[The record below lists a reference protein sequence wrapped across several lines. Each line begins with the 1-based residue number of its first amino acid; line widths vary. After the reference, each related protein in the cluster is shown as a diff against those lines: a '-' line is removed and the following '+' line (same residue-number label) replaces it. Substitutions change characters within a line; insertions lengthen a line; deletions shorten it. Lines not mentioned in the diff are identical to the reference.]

1 MNGVFFILGA
11 GLGTRLR
18 PLTAKLPK
26 PLLYLRG
33 KRAIEHIFDT
43 AKNLG
48 FNKVVVNTHHL
59 PEEYIKAYPSRS
71 YNGLNLEFVNEPVLL
86 DTGGAIKN
94 ILKKYPDC
102 ERILVHNGDIF
113 FDGNLK
119 DFCEKNSDKNAASL
133 LLLNSGKNKNV
144 SVNENEVSDM
154 RFALKAPHK
163 STAQFSG
170 IFIANKKFLDC
181 AKNFNGEI
189 FSSVDV
195 FLQLLKNGEKLAA
208 YFPEQPYQW
217 GDIGTFADYICAQ
230 TPNIYADKEFFDNL
244 KIKSVF
250 VVEKGASDRKFF
262 VLKTE
267 NKDVI
272 ACVYSPLKRENLL
285 YENIA
290 KYLLKHSV
298 AVPEILYSNKKN
310 NLLVMESAG
319 STDLLD
325 LCRNKPENF
334 VLECYKSVADE
345 IAKLHK
351 IDFTKSEPPEL
362 TERFSQKL
370 YKWEQ
375 NYFTENLVEK
385 YFGLNPI
392 VSESELQDLI
402 NTLLAEKPALIH
414 RDLQSQNIMQQNC
427 SFKFIDFQGMRIGC
441 KYYDI
446 ASLVFDPYPNFD
458 IGLREKI
465 ANLFEI
471 ENKNVFYMAACQR
484 LMQAL
489 GAYAF
494 LSKSKGKTEYE
505 KFIPK
510 ALPMLLYC
518 AEKAGLPSLKEQC
531 KSCINLLK

>member
-33 KRAIEHIFDT
+33 KRAIEHIFDA

-59 PEEYIKAYPSRS
+59 PEEYLKAYPSRS
-71 YNGLNLEFVNEPVLL
+71 YNGLKLEFVNEPVLL

-113 FDGNLK
+113 FDGSLK
-119 DFCEKNSDKNAASL
+119 DFCEKNNDKNAASL

-144 SVNENEVSDM
+144 SVNENEIVDT
-154 RFALKAPHK
+154 RFALGAAHK

-170 IFIANKKFLDC
+170 IFIANKKFLNC
-181 AKNFNGEI
+181 AKNFEGEI
-189 FSSVDV
+189 FSSVDI

-208 YFPEQPYQW
+208 YFPEQPCQW

-250 VVEKGASDRKFF
+250 VVQKGASDRKFF
-262 VLKTE
+262 ILKTE
-267 NKDVI
+267 NKDVV

-298 AVPEILYSNKKN
+298 AVPEILYSNKEN

-319 STDLLD
+319 KTDLLD
-325 LCRNKPENF
+325 LCKNKPESF
-334 VLECYKSVADE
+334 VLQNYKLVAAE

-351 IDFTKSEPPEL
+351 IDFKKCEPPEL
-362 TERFSQKL
+362 AESFSQKL

-385 YFGLNPI
+385 YFGLNPV
-392 VSESELQDLI
+392 VSESELQNLT
-402 NTLLAEKPALIH
+402 NTLLAEKPALVH
-414 RDLQSQNIMQQNC
+414 RDLQSQNIMEFNC

-441 KYYDI
+441 SYYDI
-446 ASLVFDPYPNFD
+446 ASLVFDPYPDFD
-458 IGLREKI
+458 ISLRQKI

-471 ENKNVFYMAACQR
+471 KDKNVFYMASCQR

-494 LSKSKGKTEYE
+494 LSKSRGKTEYE
-505 KFIPK
+505 KYIPK

-518 AEKAGLPSLKEQC
+518 ATKAGLNALKKQC
-531 KSCINLLK
+531 EICIDLLK

>member
-33 KRAIEHIFDT
+33 KRAIEHIFDA

-59 PEEYIKAYPSRS
+59 PEEYLKAYPSRS

-119 DFCEKNSDKNAASL
+119 DFCEKNSDENAASL

-144 SVNENEVSDM
+144 SVNENEVVDM
-154 RFALKAPHK
+154 RFALGAAHK

-170 IFIANKKFLDC
+170 IFIANKKFLNC
-181 AKNFNGEI
+181 AKNFEGEI

-208 YFPEQPYQW
+208 YFPEQPCQW

-244 KIKSVF
+244 KIKGVF
-250 VVEKGASDRKFF
+250 VVQKGASDRKFF
-262 VLKTE
+262 ILKTG
-267 NKDVI
+267 NKDVV

-298 AVPEILYSNKKN
+298 AVPEILYSDKEN

-319 STDLLD
+319 KTDLLD
-325 LCRNKPENF
+325 LCKNKPESF
-334 VLECYKSVADE
+334 VLQNYKSVAAE

-351 IDFTKSEPPEL
+351 IDFKKCEPPEL
-362 TERFSQKL
+362 AESFSQKL

-375 NYFTENLVEK
+375 NYFAENLVEK
-385 YFGLNPI
+385 YFGLNPV
-392 VSESELQDLI
+392 VSESELQNLT
-402 NTLLAEKPALIH
+402 NTLLAEKPALVH
-414 RDLQSQNIMQQNC
+414 RDLQSQNIMEFNC

-441 KYYDI
+441 RYYDI
-446 ASLVFDPYPNFD
+446 ASLVFDPYPDFD
-458 IGLREKI
+458 ISLRQKI

-471 ENKNVFYMAACQR
+471 KDKNVFYMASCQR

-494 LSKSKGKTEYE
+494 LSKSRGKTGYE
-505 KFIPK
+505 KYIPK

-518 AEKAGLPSLKEQC
+518 ATKTGLNALKKQC
-531 KSCINLLK
+531 EICIDLLK

>member
-33 KRAIEHIFDT
+33 KRAIEHIFDA

-59 PEEYIKAYPSRS
+59 PEEYLKAYPSRS
-71 YNGLNLEFVNEPVLL
+71 YNRLNLEFVNEPVLL

-113 FDGNLK
+113 FDGSLK

-144 SVNENEVSDM
+144 SVNENEVVDM
-154 RFALKAPHK
+154 RFALGATHK

-170 IFIANKKFLDC
+170 IFIANKKFLNC
-181 AKNFNGEI
+181 AKNFEGEI

-208 YFPEQPYQW
+208 YFPEQPCQW

-244 KIKSVF
+244 KIKGVF
-250 VVEKGASDRKFF
+250 VVQKGASDRKFF
-262 VLKTE
+262 ILKTE
-267 NKDVI
+267 NKDVV

-290 KYLLKHSV
+290 KYLLKHSI
-298 AVPEILYSNKKN
+298 AVPEILYSNKEN

-319 STDLLD
+319 KTDLLD
-325 LCRNKPENF
+325 LCKNKPESF
-334 VLECYKSVADE
+334 VLQNYKLVTAE

-351 IDFTKSEPPEL
+351 IDFKKCEPPEL
-362 TERFSQKL
+362 AESFSQKL

-385 YFGLNPI
+385 YFGLNPV
-392 VSESELQDLI
+392 VSESELQNLT
-402 NTLLAEKPALIH
+402 NTLLAEKPALVH
-414 RDLQSQNIMQQNC
+414 RDLQSQNIMEFNC

-441 KYYDI
+441 SYYDI
-446 ASLVFDPYPNFD
+446 ASLVFDPYPDFD
-458 IGLREKI
+458 ISLRQKI

-471 ENKNVFYMAACQR
+471 KDKNVFYMASCQR

-494 LSKSKGKTEYE
+494 LSKSRGKTEYE
-505 KFIPK
+505 KYIPK

-518 AEKAGLPSLKEQC
+518 ATKAGLNALKKQC
-531 KSCINLLK
+531 EICIDLLK